1 MATSAYYR
9 LAYKIRDILTICY
22 PQFYNSGAMNGYNGF
37 NAQVGTADFLTS
49 LSTLLL
55 ENGLRA
61 DQVALGLPS
70 TSKAASSGYVST
82 DIISTAVKA
91 LVNGTSSGKFTAPK
105 HTQH

>member
-1 MATSAYYR
+1 
-9 LAYKIRDILTICY
+9 
-22 PQFYNSGAMNGYNGF
+22 MNGYNGF

-70 TSKAASSGYVST
+70 TSKAASS
-82 DIISTAVKA
+82 
-91 LVNGTSSGKFTAPK
+91 
-105 HTQH
+105 

>member
-1 MATSAYYR
+1 MATSSYYR
-9 LAYKIRDILTICY
+9 LAYKISDILTICY

-91 LVNGTSSGKFTAPK
+91 LVNEHHQETLQHQK